1 MPNYREILTKAIIA
15 KGYKAFSDE
24 RSIQVEEEISRSL
37 GCWVINHKSD
47 ILREGNQVFVTGSYQ
62 VFLWY
67 GFDHDTNCKLINQTF
82 DFKDE
87 VPGASAKDCGNYL
100 DMNLPMANWLANRYL
115 ENTLYSIDDAE
126 DLNEKH
132 EIKKYVSK
140 QPTCVYLNHEGKTIH
155 FKVERAYS
163 IDLIGETKLTIK
175 VNENTKKEETDL
187 DSQINTDYILEKK
200 QK

>member
-87 VPGASAKDCGNYL
+87 VPYVFS
-100 DMNLPMANWLANRYL
+100 
-115 ENTLYSIDDAE
+115 DDAE

-140 QPTCVYLNHEGKTIH
+140 QPTCVYLNHEGNTIH

>member
-67 GFDHDTNCKLINQTF
+67 GFAHDTNCKLINQTF

-87 VPGASAKDCGNYL
+87 VP
-100 DMNLPMANWLANRYL
+100 
-115 ENTLYSIDDAE
+115 
-126 DLNEKH
+126 
-132 EIKKYVSK
+132 YVL
-140 QPTCVYLNHEGKTIH
+140 VMM
-155 FKVERAYS
+155 
-163 IDLIGETKLTIK
+163 
-175 VNENTKKEETDL
+175 
-187 DSQINTDYILEKK
+187 
-200 QK
+200 QKI

>member
-1 MPNYREILTKAIIA
+1 M
-15 KGYKAFSDE
+15 
-24 RSIQVEEEISRSL
+24 
-37 GCWVINHKSD
+37 
-47 ILREGNQVFVTGSYQ
+47 
-62 VFLWY
+62 
-67 GFDHDTNCKLINQTF
+67 
-82 DFKDE
+82 
-87 VPGASAKDCGNYL
+87 
-100 DMNLPMANWLANRYL
+100 
-115 ENTLYSIDDAE
+115 
-126 DLNEKH
+126 
-132 EIKKYVSK
+132 SK